1 MWHKTEQAHWEWIE
15 GAKHPGVSCLS
26 LCFLSQHLWTQ
37 SYWHALEGGLA
48 SEKLLFWEVGA
59 QICVSWKFPERLGAW
74 SHGKKRSWG
83 PNIPVQTLRVQMTKQ
98 VFSFSSPRVPVR
110 LIGAYYIL
118 SSVSDKS
125 SSVIRNGSPQS
136 FCHGGF
142 TFSQTAVFLST
153 SLAWTCFLLKTG
165 TPSHTSI
172 ARMTS

>member
-1 MWHKTEQAHWEWIE
+1 MWHKTEQAHWEWTE

-59 QICVSWKFPERLGAW
+59 QICVSWKFLERLGAW

-98 VFSFSSPRVPVR
+98 VLNFSSPRVPVR
-110 LIGAYYIL
+110 LIGASCLQCQTKAHQL
-118 SSVSDKS
+118 SEMAVPKAF
-125 SSVIRNGSPQS
+125 VMGALRSPK
-136 FCHGGF
+136 
-142 TFSQTAVFLST
+142 
-153 SLAWTCFLLKTG
+153 LLCSYQ
-165 TPSHTSI
+165 P
-172 ARMTS
+172 A